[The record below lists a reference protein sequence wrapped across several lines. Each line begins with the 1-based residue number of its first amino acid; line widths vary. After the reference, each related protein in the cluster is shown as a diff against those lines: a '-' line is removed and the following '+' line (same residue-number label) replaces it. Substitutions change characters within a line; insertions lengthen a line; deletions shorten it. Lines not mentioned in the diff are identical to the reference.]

1 MSEQKTPVGIST
13 GKKETPAFIIL
24 FGPDGTGKT
33 TFGAEAPNSIFLEP
47 EGGSNELDVARFD
60 NVKSWN
66 DVTKNVDRLL
76 KEKLGFKSLVI
87 DSLDQ
92 MEILLHRHICSEQK
106 KDTIEEC
113 FGSYG
118 KWVAGVQGYWA
129 EFIDKLKLLRQQE
142 GMNIIVIGHS
152 MIKAFN
158 DPSQPAP
165 YDRYTLKLNEK
176 HAALWREQVDAVLFV
191 NYETFVKT
199 GKTGKAKAYGED
211 VRKLYT
217 QRRPQFD
224 AKNRYG
230 LPFEMPF
237 EKGHMWSQFAA
248 AKKAGQ
254 PDSAKAVNEELNAL
268 VANATGDIKTR
279 IEAAITKA
287 AGDLTTLIKI
297 RNHARTIIE
306 TNQEDQ

>member
-1 MSEQKTPVGIST
+1 MSETKVAGIST

-60 NVKSWN
+60 GVKSWL
-66 DVTKNVDRLL
+66 DIDKNIDRLL
-76 KEKLGFKSLVI
+76 KEKMGFKSLVL

-92 MEILLHRHICSEQK
+92 LEILLHRHICAIQK
-106 KDTIEEC
+106 KETIEEC

-118 KWVAGVQGYWA
+118 KWVAGVQAEWA
-129 EFIDKLKLLRQQE
+129 VFIDKLKLLRVQE
-142 GMNIIVIGHS
+142 NMNIIVIGHS

-158 DPSQPAP
+158 DPSQLVP

-191 NYETFVKT
+191 NYETFVKA
-199 GKTGKAKAYGED
+199 GKTGKAKAYGDD

-230 LPFEMPF
+230 LPFEMSF
-237 EKGHMWSQFAA
+237 EKGLMWSTFEA

-254 PDSAKAVNEELNAL
+254 PDSLKVVKEELTAL
-268 VANATGDIKTR
+268 VAAATGDIKTR
-279 IEAAITKA
+279 METAITGA
-287 AGDLTTLIKI
+287 ADDIIKLIKI

-306 TNQEDQ
+306 TNEQEQ